1 MACETET
8 LEVQNAELSLD
19 GAGQGLDQAIAVY
32 TQAMERLYAATLAL
46 AACKQRLQNQPPAF
60 RAQALAAIQAMD
72 SMKVTVANNAQS
84 LINMLLDA
92 PCPVEEPSTPE
103 QTGDPL
109 PAPTP
114 IPETEEEASP

>member
-1 MACETET
+1 MACEAET

-19 GAGQGLDQAIAVY
+19 GAGHGLDQAIAVF

-46 AACKQRLQNQPPAF
+46 AACKQRLQQQPPAF
-60 RAQALAAIQAMD
+60 REQALAAIQAMG

-92 PCPVEEPSTPE
+92 PCPVPDPEPEPE
-103 QTGDPL
+103 L

-114 IPETEEEASP
+114 IPEEESP